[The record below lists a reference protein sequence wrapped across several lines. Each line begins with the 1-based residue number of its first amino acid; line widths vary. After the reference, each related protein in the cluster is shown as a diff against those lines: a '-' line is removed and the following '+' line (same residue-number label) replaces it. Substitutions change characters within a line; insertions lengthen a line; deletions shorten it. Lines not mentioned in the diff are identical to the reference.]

1 MGMTVIKMKGAQSKT
16 SNHSFVGP
24 PAMSNIPP
32 MTPATPPGVPA
43 PFPYMAQSSSASST
57 ASKVKIGGGE
67 ALTVMSIV
75 DVMPSPGNSPSQPAP
90 IHDLV
95 TMMVNQKIKLT

>member
-1 MGMTVIKMKGAQSKT
+1 MAMTVIKGRGAQSKT

-57 ASKVKIGGGE
+57 ASKVKIAGGE

-75 DVMPSPGNSPSQPAP
+75 DVMPSPGNAPSQPAP